1 MKPFIQGN
9 FSRYCSIYSVLNVL
23 QVLKVKLKYDQ
34 WQQLYDHLIYEINDL
49 EALYEIN
56 MCGASHKRLEMILH
70 YTNEWLEQHFHQKL
84 IYTRPFWNV
93 QLNLTELTDNIK
105 QQALN
110 GKVALIRIKDSFIDH
125 YTIVKRI
132 TKNKIKFYD
141 SADLEDIPLKNID
154 TTDSKKYQICLRQ
167 VYFLSLET
175 V

>member
-1 MKPFIQGN
+1 MKPFIQGK

-34 WQQLYDHLIYEINDL
+34 WQQLYDYIIFSISCF
-49 EALYEIN
+49 EALYELN
-56 MCGASHKRLEMILH
+56 SCGASHKRLEMILH

-93 QLNLTELTDNIK
+93 RLNLTELTDNIK

-110 GKVALIRIKDSFIDH
+110 SKVALIRVKSTVIDH

-132 TKNKIKFYD
+132 TKSQIQFYD
-141 SADLEDIPLKNID
+141 STGLDDILLKNID
-154 TTDSKKYQICLRQ
+154 TANSQKYQICLRQ
-167 VYFLSLET
+167 VYFLSLED